1 MMPRRARAILF
12 STLILTVAFN
22 SGCGNQAAGPI
33 DDGAITTE
41 VKAKL
46 RAEFGPLERR
56 EARQMERG
64 ATQEIPGYIDVASAN
79 GTVTLTGEVHS
90 KKIKARAEELAKSVP
105 HVAGVVNQL
114 GIAPGYTDDSMGTAK

>member
-1 MMPRRARAILF
+1 MMLRQVKAIVF
-12 STLILTVAFN
+12 NTLILTFAFTA
-22 SGCGNQAAGPI
+22 GCGNQAAAPV
-33 DDGAITTE
+33 DDGTITSQ

-46 RAEFGPLERR
+46 HAEFGPMGHR

-64 ATQEIPGYIDVASAN
+64 ASKEIPGYIDVASAN

-90 KKIKARAEELAKSVP
+90 NRVKAKAEELAKSVP

-114 GIAPGYTDDSMGTAK
+114 GVAPGYSDDSVGTV